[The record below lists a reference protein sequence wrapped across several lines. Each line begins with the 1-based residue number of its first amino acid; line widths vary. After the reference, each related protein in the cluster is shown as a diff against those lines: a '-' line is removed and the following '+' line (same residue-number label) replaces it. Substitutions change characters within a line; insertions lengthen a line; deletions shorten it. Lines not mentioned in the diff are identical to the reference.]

1 MTTTGPPKGWALE
14 PLRPK
19 RAQNQ
24 RPWSYVPST
33 VALRLGGPGSRSW
46 HEDDQAMF
54 KHALQ
59 ASKNQ
64 AFGDGARE
72 EARREGIQV
81 LSQSLRFWGDG
92 LT

>member
-1 MTTTGPPKGWALE
+1 
-14 PLRPK
+14 
-19 RAQNQ
+19 
-24 RPWSYVPST
+24 
-33 VALRLGGPGSRSW
+33 
-46 HEDDQAMF
+46 MF

-81 LSQSLRFWGDG
+81 LSQSLQFWGDG

>member
-1 MTTTGPPKGWALE
+1 
-14 PLRPK
+14 
-19 RAQNQ
+19 
-24 RPWSYVPST
+24 
-33 VALRLGGPGSRSW
+33 
-46 HEDDQAMF
+46 MF

-72 EARREGIQV
+72 EARPKAFKF
-81 LSQSLRFWGDG
+81 RFWGDG